1 MLELDPKKYGARLAP
16 ILGGRTEVVCR
27 LMR

>member
-1 MLELDPKKYGARLAP
+1 MLELDPKKYGARLTP
-16 ILGGRTEVVCR
+16 IRDGRTEVVCR